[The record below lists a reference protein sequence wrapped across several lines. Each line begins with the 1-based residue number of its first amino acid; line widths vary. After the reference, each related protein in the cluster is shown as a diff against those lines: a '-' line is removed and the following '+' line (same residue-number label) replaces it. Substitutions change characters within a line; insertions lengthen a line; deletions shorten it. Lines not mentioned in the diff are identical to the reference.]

1 VRSDCSIA
9 AARALVLVVEDLI
22 SVEAID
28 LGSIVSLYR
37 TLRSPFPYHY
47 AVILPAA
54 QATKGLILMPK
65 VTWERS

>member
-1 VRSDCSIA
+1 
-9 AARALVLVVEDLI
+9 VEDLI

-37 TLRSPFPYHY
+37 TLKESVSLYHY
-47 AVILPAA
+47 AVIPRVA

-65 VTWERS
+65 VT

>member
-1 VRSDCSIA
+1 
-9 AARALVLVVEDLI
+9 VEDLI

-65 VTWERS
+65 VT